1 MSSPARAPLP
11 LRVLKVAGVGVVI
24 VLALVAILTALRT
37 DPPRSPGVMSDAV
50 GPERDE
56 PVVDYLDRAA
66 DTLATADGD
75 RDAARWALVSA
86 TGPLSVAE
94 AANVVRDLPRVSR
107 MFVQVPVDGV
117 AMPVTGATLAEPVAG
132 DSGRGEVF
140 DRGLRQVI
148 GVLEA
153 GTAPTGRAGE
163 GRAGEGRAGEGRA
176 GENAAGEG
184 RAAAVAS
191 LTASRIGSGDPAIIG
206 LLARGTGEQ
215 LRVVA
220 EHPRVRAVEALPPD
234 AVWGRFAIRPLLPQ
248 QAEVASPLP
257 DTAPVP
263 AA

>member
-24 VLALVAILTALRT
+24 VLALVAILTALHT

-56 PVVDYLDRAA
+56 PAADYLDRAA

-75 RDAARWALVSA
+75 RDAARWALISA

-94 AANVVRDLPRVSR
+94 AADVVRDLPRVSR
-107 MFVQVPVDGV
+107 IFVQVPVEGV

-153 GTAPTGRAGE
+153 GTAPTGRARG
-163 GRAGEGRAGEGRA
+163 GRA

-191 LTASRIGSGDPAIIG
+191 LTVSRIRDGDPAIIG
-206 LLARGTGEQ
+206 LLARGTSEQ
-215 LRVVA
+215 LRVTA
-220 EHPRVRAVEALPPD
+220 EHPRVRAVEALPAD

-263 AA
+263 AG

>member
-50 GPERDE
+50 GPEHDE
-56 PVVDYLDRAA
+56 PVDDYAA
-66 DTLATADGD
+66 RVSDTLATADGD
-75 RDAARWALVSA
+75 RDTARWALVSL
-86 TGPLSVAE
+86 TDPWSVAE
-94 AANVVRDLPRVSR
+94 AADVVRDLPRVSR

-117 AMPVTGATLAEPVAG
+117 AMPVTGATLPEPIAG

-140 DRGLRQVI
+140 DRGLRQVSA
-148 GVLEA
+148 VLGA
-153 GTAPTGRAGE
+153 GTAPTD
-163 GRAGEGRAGEGRA
+163 RA
-176 GENAAGEG
+176 GENVAGEG

-191 LTASRIGSGDPAIIG
+191 LTVSRIRASDPAIIG
-206 LLARGTGEQ
+206 LLARGTSEQ

-248 QAEVASPLP
+248 QTEVASPLP

-263 AA
+263 AG